1 MMMMQKWRAWTLKR
15 SWTLKSDCGE
25 GLLSVCHSTV
35 LNGPLLRRD
44 GDLFFIFVLSPTR
57 TQFNK
62 GLFCFQTNLIL
73 GTQGVASNVFYV
85 SVHIKSK
92 QKLNYFLLAY
102 CRSKILIKKYI
113 LLENLISMVTP
124 N

>member
-102 CRSKILIKKYI
+102 CMAKILI
-113 LLENLISMVTP
+113 
-124 N
+124 